1 MTNTMQ
7 TRSEFSEYLT
17 RLTESL
23 PLLTFS
29 SGSVCERDEEKEK
42 EDRAQEKKYIA
53 EVNVSLGPFPAV
65 QCNGVCLSSGSSSNK
80 SRSSSRR
87 AGG

>member
-42 EDRAQEKKYIA
+42 EDRAQEKKKYCRSECEPRA
-53 EVNVSLGPFPAV
+53 F
-65 QCNGVCLSSGSSSNK
+65 SSS
-80 SRSSSRR
+80 
-87 AGG
+87 AV